1 MHRVETERSRSWR
14 GRIPYRFLSLLVS
27 AGLVAA
33 GVALMYHRIDWR
45 DVAAVWINLNPY
57 LVAAAAVLYWLQY
70 VMNSYRLQR
79 VIAWSVERAVSNI
92 APLWFCFKLIC
103 GSTFVAI
110 AAPVGLAG
118 DAAKIAALR
127 LFGSLSVTEAVRCAL
142 FDRVVGVQ
150 SLTLIG
156 LGMLPVQVLAGVD
169 HSIVLAQLALF
180 GGLIAA
186 IGILLVF
193 PRALRLIPHDLAVR
207 IARVFAGYRAL
218 LAPER
223 VLLQFIIALVN
234 TAFAWASLYLLLRA
248 AGLNAN
254 PWVVAGFIP
263 LLQLVN
269 GLPFLYMGWGGRELA
284 MAATLGAATN
294 LTINETLAVS
304 IAWGV
309 VLIMTGAVNGV
320 FLLGDWQMSGQ
331 SSPEDDDGTAD
342 ERTRKHE

>member
-1 MHRVETERSRSWR
+1 MHMVESERPRPWR

-33 GVALMYHRIDWR
+33 GVALMYHRIGWR
-45 DVAAVWINLNPY
+45 DVAAVWINLDPY
-57 LVAAAAVLYWLQY
+57 LVAAAAVLYWLQF

-79 VIAWSVERAVSNI
+79 VIAWSVERAVPHVV
-92 APLWFCFKLIC
+92 PLWFCFKLIC
-103 GSTFVAI
+103 GSAFVAI

-150 SLTLIG
+150 SLTLVG
-156 LGMLPVQVLAGVD
+156 LAMLPMQILAGVD
-169 HSIVLAQLALF
+169 PTIVLAQLALF

-186 IGILLVF
+186 IGVLLVF

-218 LAPER
+218 LAPR
-223 VLLQFIIALVN
+223 RIILQAVIALVN
-234 TAFAWASLYLLLRA
+234 IVCAWGSLYLLMRG
-248 AGLNAN
+248 AGLNAS

-284 MAATLGAATN
+284 MAATLGAASN

-309 VLIMTGAVNGV
+309 VLIMTGAVNGI
-320 FLLGDWQMSGQ
+320 FLLGDWQASGQ
-331 SSPEDDDGTAD
+331 SPPENGDGAD
-342 ERTRKHE
+342 ERTRG

>member
-1 MHRVETERSRSWR
+1 MHMVESERPRTWR

-45 DVAAVWINLNPY
+45 DVAAVWMNLDPY
-57 LVAAAAVLYWLQY
+57 LVAAAVVLYWLQF

-79 VIAWSVERAVSNI
+79 VIAWSVERVI
-92 APLWFCFKLIC
+92 PHVVPVWFCFKLIC
-103 GSTFVAI
+103 GSAFVAI

-127 LFGSLSVTEAVRCAL
+127 LFGSLSVTEAVRCGL

-150 SLTLIG
+150 SLTLVG
-156 LGMLPVQVLAGVD
+156 LAMLPVQILAGVD
-169 HSIVLAQLALF
+169 RTIILAQLALF

-186 IGILLVF
+186 IGVLLVF

-207 IARVFAGYRAL
+207 IARIFAGYRAL

-223 VLLQFIIALVN
+223 VVLQAVIALVN
-234 TAFAWASLYLLLRA
+234 TVFAWGSLYLLLCG

-254 PWVVAGFIP
+254 AWMVVGFIP

-284 MAATLGAATN
+284 MAATLGAASN

-309 VLIMTGAVNGV
+309 VLIMTGAVNGI
-320 FLLGDWQMSGQ
+320 FLLGDWQMSSQ
-331 SSPEDDDGTAD
+331 SPPEDDDGAD
-342 ERTRKHE
+342 KHARG